1 MARLARLA
9 LQTPPPP
16 SPEIPQSQ
24 LDGARLVTNRIE
36 LLRRFPKGGRICE
49 LGTDRGNFAR
59 QILDIVQP
67 DELHLVDVTLTHCRV
82 DVLQDARAHL
92 HEMTTVSFL
101 RQDKGADFDWIYVD
115 ADHSYAAVR
124 RDIEAACPRVKP
136 GGMLSHGR
144 ASVSSA
150 CIRRCASLPRTRG
163 GRLPFSPSVVK
174 LCTISCC
181 RNRHRNFDPCRG
193 SIKDAGTSRQE
204 IAVAP
209 TTQARTKVF
218 LLAVSR
224 QSDPSKNPRR
234 RRGLF

>member
-1 MARLARLA
+1 MTEGDLYNLELRLRRLLPESVKAMARLARLA

-67 DELHLVDVTLTHCRV
+67 DELRLVDVTLTHCRV
-82 DVLQDARAHL
+82 DVRQDARAHL

-136 GGMLSHGR
+136 GGMLAFNDFARITREGFGVFGVHQAVCEFAAHSGWPCLFR
-144 ASVSSA
+144 
-150 CIRRCASLPRTRG
+150 PRW
-163 GRLPFSPSVVK
+163 
-174 LCTISCC
+174 
-181 RNRHRNFDPCRG
+181 
-193 SIKDAGTSRQE
+193 
-204 IAVAP
+204 
-209 TTQARTKVF
+209 
-218 LLAVSR
+218 
-224 QSDPSKNPRR
+224 
-234 RRGLF
+234 